1 MRRRL
6 LLLGTI
12 AALLVTTS
20 PSAIAQWRP
29 GGHQRIVLLVDSSTS
44 VASMITSFRAG
55 LREFLGALPGEQ
67 EIVFI
72 TTGGQFRNRIGPTTD
87 REKLLNAIN
96 MFASDGGANSF
107 LDTMVEAD
115 RRMLK
120 SAPERRPVF
129 VILTTDSGEM
139 VGEINIEVYN
149 RFADDF
155 LKRGGRA
162 HALVVRGTRTGV
174 TLRMAENLAQ
184 NSGGFYDTAGLASA
198 VPKLMKMLAEYVAAD
213 Q

>member
-1 MRRRL
+1 MV
-6 LLLGTI
+6 
-12 AALLVTTS
+12 AALLAATAAS
-20 PSAIAQWRP
+20 PAAQWRP
-29 GGHQRIVLLVDSSTS
+29 GGRQRIVLLVDSSTA
-44 VASMITSFRAG
+44 VAPMITSFRAG
-55 LREFLGALPGEQ
+55 LREFVEHLPGEP
-67 EIVFI
+67 EIVLI

-87 REKLLNAIN
+87 REKLTNAIN
-96 MFASDGGANSF
+96 LFASDGGANSF

-129 VILTTDSGEM
+129 VILTTDAGEM
-139 VGEINIEVYN
+139 VAEVNIEIYN
-149 RFADDF
+149 RFAEDF

-162 HALVVRGTRTGV
+162 HAIVVRGLRTGV